1 MSDESIKS
9 HSAPHNFL
17 NLSLNYFGTKTRVR
31 YSESCLKQDKNTYAQ
46 GKIVNIYILYEI
58 NKNGNTSSDPTLEN
72 CLFGAVSLTKML
84 ILININFLDMQLD
97 LIDMDFFLIL
107 VVELVECNNLWSRY
121 EFIYKD

>member
-9 HSAPHNFL
+9 HSALHNFL
-17 NLSLNYFGTKTRVR
+17 SLSLNYFGTKTRVR
-31 YSESCLKQDKNTYAQ
+31 YSESCLKQDKSTYTQ

-58 NKNGNTSSDPTLEN
+58 NKNSNTSSDPTLEN
-72 CLFGAVSLTKML
+72 CFFGAVTLTKML
-84 ILININFLDMQLD
+84 ILISINLLDMQLD

>member
-1 MSDESIKS
+1 M
-9 HSAPHNFL
+9 PHNFL
-17 NLSLNYFGTKTRVR
+17 ILSLNYFGTKTRVR
-31 YSESCLKQDKNTYAQ
+31 YSESCLKQDKNIYTH

-84 ILININFLDMQLD
+84 ILISINFLDMQLD